1 MYKPPYTV
9 AELKKYY
16 PEKAE
21 ALLNDPV
28 HFWRATTGIEL
39 IHQEPTLE
47 EQKRIWQ
54 NWQEMSEDLKLKSE
68 AKSLELFG
76 MNNFEHHKE
85 IMQSGADNK

>member
-9 AELKKYY
+9 LELKKYY

-21 ALLNDPV
+21 ALLKDPV

-54 NWQEMSEDLKLKSE
+54 NWQEMPEDLKIKSE
-68 AKSLELFG
+68 EKSLELFG
-76 MNNFEHHKE
+76 LNNFEHYKMVMKE
-85 IMQSGADNK
+85 WGDTV